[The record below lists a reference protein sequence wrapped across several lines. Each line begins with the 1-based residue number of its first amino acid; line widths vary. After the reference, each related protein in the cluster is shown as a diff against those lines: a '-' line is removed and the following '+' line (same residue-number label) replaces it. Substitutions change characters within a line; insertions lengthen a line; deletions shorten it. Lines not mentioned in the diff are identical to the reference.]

1 MPSSKS
7 SPSSWGSSGA
17 HIIQKGFGGNAKTFR
32 MKTVHEAKEGEPL
45 FPVGQ
50 RVYSDSYGEGEVV
63 TLRKSGDREVIEV
76 RFFNGKKT
84 TFISKF
90 AQLEKIGG
98 E

>member
-1 MPSSKS
+1 
-7 SPSSWGSSGA
+7 
-17 HIIQKGFGGNAKTFR
+17 
-32 MKTVHEAKEGEPL
+32 MKTVHDEADAGPL

-63 TLRKSGDREVIEV
+63 NVRMNGDREVIEV
-76 RFFNGKKT
+76 RFGGGRKA

-90 AQLEKIGG
+90 AQLEKIGS

>member
-1 MPSSKS
+1 M
-7 SPSSWGSSGA
+7 
-17 HIIQKGFGGNAKTFR
+17 
-32 MKTVHEAKEGEPL
+32 
-45 FPVGQ
+45 
-50 RVYSDSYGEGEVV
+50 
-63 TLRKSGDREVIEV
+63 SGDREVIEV